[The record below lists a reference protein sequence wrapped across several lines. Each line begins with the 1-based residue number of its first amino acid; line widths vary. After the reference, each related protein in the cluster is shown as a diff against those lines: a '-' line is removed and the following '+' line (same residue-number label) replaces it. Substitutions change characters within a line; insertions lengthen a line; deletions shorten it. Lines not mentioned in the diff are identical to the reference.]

1 MDCGLCKTPL
11 NAEAGKASQDS
22 PARAAP
28 DAIRPLGVPQR
39 VRSRDLPRGALV
51 VTGPG
56 GPGLRPSAPENGLL
70 RECGSGELD
79 RRTAKPPALKHRSWD
94 ADRCSTPS
102 AKSRPAPAAG
112 SQPARPHRGALG
124 RGGGA
129 GAGQRPAQLRPIT
142 PPLQARLFRRRACAD
157 GQATPCL
164 CPVCARAVAALP

>member
-124 RGGGA
+124 RGGGR
-129 GAGQRPAQLRPIT
+129 GR
-142 PPLQARLFRRRACAD
+142 D
-157 GQATPCL
+157 S
-164 CPVCARAVAALP
+164 ALLNSAP